1 MTTFDFMDEE
11 FANIAQAAEAAVSL
25 ALQDPRRA
33 GFFGR
38 RAIELALEW
47 MFTFDTD
54 LRPPYESTLA
64 ARLNSPSFR
73 DAAGERIYSAA
84 KQVAALGSRS
94 LHSGPDPTK
103 HDSVAAV
110 SALFQ
115 FCYWFAR
122 TYNQD
127 SKPPTGLQ
135 FDPQVV
141 KDVAAESSTVAELT
155 ELQSELDVEA
165 EEVAIAR
172 ERLLGREHLTSE
184 VAAKSEE
191 VRRAKRTATQ
201 QPDHHDYS
209 EAETREFL
217 IDLLLAEAGWNITPA
232 NREVPV
238 TGMPGGGAGYVDYVL
253 WGDDDK
259 PLALIEAKRA
269 QRDPVVAQ
277 QQAMLYADCLE
288 RKHGQ
293 RPVIFYSN
301 GYEHWIWDDFEKS
314 YPPRKIQGF
323 YKRAELDLLIKR
335 RTIRTS
341 LSDARIN
348 SSIAGRP
355 YQHQAIRQIAEAF
368 EMDRDRK
375 ALLVMA
381 TGTGKTRTVV
391 ALSDLLLQA
400 NWAKRVLFLADRK
413 ALVKQAVGVFKE
425 HLPDSAPVNL
435 VTDRHAEGRIYVS
448 TYQTMMGL
456 IEQFDGDARR
466 FGVGHFDLVVIDE
479 AHRSVFKK
487 YRGIFDYFDSLLVGL
502 TATPKDEIDRNTYS
516 LFDLQTGVP
525 TDVYSLEEAV
535 RDEFLVPPRA
545 FSAPL
550 RFPSQGIA
558 YDELSDDEKAEW
570 DELEWAAD
578 EDDPGDVPDR
588 VDSAAL
594 NSWLFNASTVDE
606 SLRLL
611 MERGLKVAGGD
622 RLGKTIVFAKNQKHA
637 QFIAERFNINFPH
650 YGGTFARVITH
661 SVEHAEDLIDKFSL
675 AESEPHIAISVDM
688 LDTGIDVPEVVNLVF
703 FKPVRSRTKFWQ
715 MLGRGT
721 RLRPDLFGPGQDKEF
736 FNVFDHCLNLEYFS
750 QEMLPGDSAPGSS
763 LGEAIFGTRVELIDA
778 LDRDGSAPNLR
789 TEIAELLRV
798 QLTAMNVDNF
808 LVRPHRQVVERFTET
823 SAWESIGP
831 DEQATL
837 VRDVAGLP
845 HALPPEPEEIKR
857 FDLLMLTLELAVLRR
872 EPGLERLRTKVIGLA
887 ELLQGKSNIPRV
899 AEELDLI
906 NSMVGDLWWHEVTIE
921 ILDDARRRLRDLV
934 VHLDA
939 PSQAPLY
946 TNFRDEL
953 VAVAEVDVGDL
964 GEATSFVKF
973 RRKAAAYLQ
982 DHLDDGA
989 VRKIHTNQP
998 LMASDLDELKSLF
1011 VAAGVGSLA
1020 DLDSAAEKA
1029 GSFGQFVRSLTGL
1042 DRETAMEAFAQFLSE
1057 DTYRA
1062 DQIRFVNLV
1071 VDYLVTHGTVDPSRM
1086 YDSPFTDV
1094 SPTGP
1099 EDLFTEA
1106 DIDALLR
1113 LVDEFRETLKPE
1125 ATT

>member
-1 MTTFDFMDEE
+1 MTTFEFLDEE
-11 FANIAQAAEAAVSL
+11 FADIAAAGTKAADL
-25 ALQDPRRA
+25 ALRDPRA
-33 GFFGR
+33 SGFFGR
-38 RAIELALEW
+38 RAIELSLEW
-47 MFTFDTD
+47 MFTFDSD

-73 DAAGERIYSAA
+73 DAVGETIYEAA
-84 KQVAALGSRS
+84 KQVATLGRKSV
-94 LHSGPDPTK
+94 HEGPDPTR
-103 HDSVAAV
+103 HDAVAAV
-110 SALFQ
+110 SALFE

-122 TYNQD
+122 TYNRR
-127 SKPPTGLQ
+127 SKPSAGLR
-135 FDPQVV
+135 FDPQVL
-141 KDVAAESSTVAELT
+141 KDAATETSGAADLVELQAEL
-155 ELQSELDVEA
+155 EVEA
-165 EEVAIAR
+165 EEIALAR
-172 ERLLGREHLTSE
+172 ERLLGSEHLAAEVASRRSE
-184 VAAKSEE
+184 VSQ
-191 VRRAKRTATQ
+191 AKRAARR
-201 QPDHHDYS
+201 QPDQHDYS
-209 EAETREFL
+209 ETETRLFL
-217 IDLLLAEAGWNITPA
+217 IDLLLAEAGWNVTDA
-232 NREVPV
+232 NREVRV
-238 TGMPGGGAGYVDYVL
+238 TGMPGGAVGYVDYVL

-259 PLALIEAKRA
+259 PLALVEAKRA
-269 QRDPVVAQ
+269 QRDPAVAQ
-277 QQAMLYADCLE
+277 QQAVLYADCLE
-288 RKHGQ
+288 REHGQ
-293 RPVIFYSN
+293 RPLIFYSN
-301 GYEHWIWDDFEKS
+301 GYEHWIWDDYLGA
-314 YPPRKIQGF
+314 YPPRRIQGF
-323 YKRAELDLLIKR
+323 YKRAELDLLIRR

-341 LSDARIN
+341 LVDAQIN
-348 SSIAGRP
+348 SLIASRP
-355 YQHQAIRQIAEAF
+355 YQHRAIRQIAESL
-368 EMDRDRK
+368 EIDRDRK

-391 ALSDLLLQA
+391 ALSDLLLRA

-435 VTDRHAEGRIYVS
+435 VTDRQAAGRVYVS

-456 IEQFDGDARR
+456 IDEFDGDVRR

-487 YRGIFDYFDSLLVGL
+487 YRGIFEYFDSLLVGL

-550 RFPSQGIA
+550 RFPSQGIT

-578 EDDPGDVPDR
+578 EDGPGDVPDR

-594 NSWLFNASTVDE
+594 NSWLFNTTTVDE

-622 RLGKTIVFAKNQKHA
+622 RLGKTIIFAKNQKHA

-661 SVEHAEDLIDKFSL
+661 SAEHAEDLIDKFSL

-721 RLRPDLFGPGQDKEF
+721 RLCGDLFGPGQDKEY

-750 QEMLPGDSAPGSS
+750 QEMLPGDGAPGPS
-763 LGEAIFGTRVELIDA
+763 LGEAIFGTRVELIDTLGREGISPA
-778 LDRDGSAPNLR
+778 LRAEHAEVLR
-789 TEIAELLRV
+789 T
-798 QLTAMNVDNF
+798 QLTSMNLDNF
-808 LVRPHRQVVERFTET
+808 LVRPHRQLVERFREPA
-823 SAWESIGP
+823 AWESLGP
-831 DEQATL
+831 DDQAGL
-837 VRDVAGLP
+837 VRDLASLP
-845 HALPPEPEEIKR
+845 HALPPEPEEAKR
-857 FDLLMLTLELAVLRR
+857 FDLLMLTLQLALLQRA
-872 EPGLERLRTKVIGLA
+872 PGYERLRAKVIGLA
-887 ELLQGKSNIPRV
+887 ELLQAKTSIPRV
-899 AEELDLI
+899 AEEFELI
-906 NSMVGDLWWHEVTIE
+906 NEMAGDLWWQDLMVEQLE
-921 ILDDARRRLRDLV
+921 DARRRLRDLV

-953 VAVAEVDVGDL
+953 VSVAEVDVGEL

-982 DHLDDGA
+982 DHLGHGA
-989 VRKIHTNQP
+989 VHKIHTNQP
-998 LMASDLDELKSLF
+998 LTEGDLDELKSLF
-1011 VAAGVGSLA
+1011 VAAGLGSPA
-1020 DLDSAAEKA
+1020 DLDSAAENA
-1029 GSFGQFVRSLTGL
+1029 GSFAQFVRSLTGL
-1042 DRETAMEAFAQFLSE
+1042 DRGAALKAFARFLSE
-1057 DTYRA
+1057 DAYRA

-1071 VDYLVTHGTVDPSRM
+1071 VDYVVSYGTVDSGQL

-1094 SPTGP
+1094 SPSGP
-1099 EDLFTEA
+1099 EDLFSDA
-1106 DIDALLR
+1106 DIDELIGVIDGLR
-1113 LVDEFRETLKPE
+1113 VSLHPGLGR
-1125 ATT
+1125 